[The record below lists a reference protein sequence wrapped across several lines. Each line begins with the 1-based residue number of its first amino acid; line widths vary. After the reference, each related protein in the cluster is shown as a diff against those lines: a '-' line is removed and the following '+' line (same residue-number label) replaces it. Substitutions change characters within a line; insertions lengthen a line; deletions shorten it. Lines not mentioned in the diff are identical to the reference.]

1 MSDEKSEYLNEK
13 LNPYRGDVYELDHL
27 EQVGTYLDVPVF
39 EITTKLVKPLISSR
53 FDSFVKKLKKKP
65 EPNAYIKFKEDLWA
79 VHVNGLEENL
89 VSSQILDETHYIP
102 IKKRNSSRKS
112 SVSSVPKTSIPISSR
127 KNEVD
132 NMIQEITKN
141 IKKELQWEEKL
152 RKQSHD
158 LDMRLAKLNSANE
171 YNLKI
176 KKLEFLLDEFRRKSK
191 NMVILDKDLL
201 MKMNQVELDIL
212 DNIKKL
218 EKERDLNFGI
228 RLKNLNTEPKPRKTR
243 KSKSKSKLKSK
254 KKRKI
259 LYI

>member
-1 MSDEKSEYLNEK
+1 MS
-13 LNPYRGDVYELDHL
+13 
-27 EQVGTYLDVPVF
+27 
-39 EITTKLVKPLISSR
+39 
-53 FDSFVKKLKKKP
+53 
-65 EPNAYIKFKEDLWA
+65 
-79 VHVNGLEENL
+79 
-89 VSSQILDETHYIP
+89 
-102 IKKRNSSRKS
+102 
-112 SVSSVPKTSIPISSR
+112 SSVPKTSIPISSR
-127 KNEVD
+127 KNETEVD

-141 IKKELQWEEKL
+141 IRKELQWEEKL

-171 YNLKI
+171 YGLKI
-176 KKLEFLLDEFRRKSK
+176 KKSEFLLDEFRRKSK
-191 NMVILDKDLL
+191 NMVILDKELL

-228 RLKNLNTEPKPRKTR
+228 RLKNLNTEPKPRKSR